1 MSDIL
6 NKDIQAVKLLV
17 EQIVSAIKNHEHNYD
32 RTFLSVVKG
41 ITVKGTVNYYTV
53 QDESGV
59 DRKVKCAIPN
69 VQLTVGQSVWVIIP
83 CGTIEKMHICGVN

>member
-32 RTFLSVVKG
+32 RTFLSVIKG
-41 ITVKGTVNYYTV
+41 IIVKGTVNYYTI
-53 QDESGV
+53 QDESGI

-69 VQLTVGQSVWVIIP
+69 AQLTIGQSVWLKIP
-83 CGTIEKMHICGVN
+83 CGIIERMYICGIN

>member
-32 RTFLSVVKG
+32 RTFLSVVKE
-41 ITVKGTVNYYTV
+41 ITVKGTINYYTI

-59 DRKVKCAIPN
+59 DRKIKCAIPN
-69 VQLTVGQSVWVIIP
+69 VQLTVGQIVWVRIP
-83 CGTIEKMHICGVN
+83 CGTIEKMHICGIN